1 MGISILSG
9 RIAGEVRYLASAI
22 SERVRRLFALVFNS
36 PFRLA
41 VRCNTTLIRAQSSR
55 IQPPASRPPGA
66 IRNRRAS
73 PCDYGLPNPLPR
85 LPAVGDNVT
94 MESEPPKAEPPKRK
108 RRWLQF
114 SLRTLMIFVTLI
126 ATAAWVVADRQR
138 LIRERDD
145 ALEGEQATKKRFCD
159 LRIPYMNL
167 RERASILEQKLRIA
181 EEILRQA
188 KEEPR
193 NK

>member
-1 MGISILSG
+1 MQ
-9 RIAGEVRYLASAI
+9 
-22 SERVRRLFALVFNS
+22 
-36 PFRLA
+36 
-41 VRCNTTLIRAQSSR
+41 T
-55 IQPPASRPPGA
+55 
-66 IRNRRAS
+66 
-73 PCDYGLPNPLPR
+73 
-85 LPAVGDNVT
+85 
-94 MESEPPKAEPPKRK
+94 EPPKADPPKRK
-108 RRWLQF
+108 RRWFQF
-114 SLRTLMIFVTLI
+114 SVRTLMIFVTLI

-145 ALEGEQATKKRFCD
+145 ALEGEQATKKRFFD